1 MRRYLLENIE
11 IFYVSVRSMGAIMYS
26 FAEADNPL
34 ISKKIRPTARI
45 LQTAPVVYQMDD
57 GRLLRRLRTQRR
69 QASPWVIS
77 GVFEA
82 VAAVHHNG

>member
-57 GRLLRRLRTQRR
+57 GRLLRRLHPA
-69 QASPWVIS
+69 QASLAMGNLRSLRGSRSRAP
-77 GVFEA
+77 
-82 VAAVHHNG
+82 